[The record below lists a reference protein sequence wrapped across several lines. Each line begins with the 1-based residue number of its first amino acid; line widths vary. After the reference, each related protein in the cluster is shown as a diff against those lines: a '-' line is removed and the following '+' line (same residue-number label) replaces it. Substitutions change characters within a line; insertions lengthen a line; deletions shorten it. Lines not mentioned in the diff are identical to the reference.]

1 MSMYGDSS
9 YNNEKNNLYDEL
21 TDFLENHPIS
31 EMLQIVADVV
41 KYETESENK
50 T

>member
-21 TDFLENHPIS
+21 KYFLEDHPVS
-31 EMLQIVADVV
+31 EMLQIVTDVV
-41 KYETESENK
+41 RYEAESEESK
-50 T
+50 

>member
-21 TDFLENHPIS
+21 KYFLEDHPVS
-31 EMLQIVADVV
+31 EILEIVTDVV
-41 KYETESENK
+41 KREMESED

>member
-9 YNNEKNNLYDEL
+9 YNNEKNSLYDEL

-41 KYETESENK
+41 RYEAESEEE
-50 T
+50 

>member
-21 TDFLENHPIS
+21 KYFLEEHPIS

-41 KYETESENK
+41 ERETESEDA
-50 T
+50 

>member
-9 YNNEKNNLYDEL
+9 YSNEKNNLYDEL
-21 TDFLENHPIS
+21 KNFLENHPIS

-41 KYETESENK
+41 RRESEEE
-50 T
+50 

>member
-9 YNNEKNNLYDEL
+9 YNSQKNDLYDEL
-21 TDFLENHPIS
+21 KWFLEDHPVS
-31 EMLQIVADVV
+31 ELIQIVADVV
-41 KYETESENK
+41 RDETESEE

>member
-21 TDFLENHPIS
+21 KYFLEDHPVS

-41 KYETESENK
+41 EYETESEDA
-50 T
+50 

>member
-21 TDFLENHPIS
+21 KYFLEDHPVS
-31 EMLQIVADVV
+31 EMLQIVTDVV
-41 KYETESENK
+41 RYEAENK
-50 T
+50 E